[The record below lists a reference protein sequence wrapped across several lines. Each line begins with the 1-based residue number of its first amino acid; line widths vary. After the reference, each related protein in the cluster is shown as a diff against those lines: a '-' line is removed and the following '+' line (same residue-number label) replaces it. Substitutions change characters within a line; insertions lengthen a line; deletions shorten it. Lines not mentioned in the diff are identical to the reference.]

1 MVQVHQYVSLIDLPA
16 SGNRA
21 SKLAIFSDLGGS
33 LVFLFKTFSTNR
45 KPEPQ
50 RAAYPVETPAVNV
63 RLFLKKKEIFFE
75 DSPIGWTVF
84 IFHVLGATGT
94 RWPNTCWVSSLIS
107 IKEEIF
113 LLEVFFCDVFGWSV
127 APFGIWIGTSMPL
140 RSSSSVVI
148 SGELDLWGFGC
159 GEGSFLALKTH

>member
-50 RAAYPVETPAVNV
+50 RAAYPVETPG
-63 RLFLKKKEIFFE
+63 IFF
-75 DSPIGWTVF
+75 DSVHKIGQDCSHSAMAAFGPI
-84 IFHVLGATGT
+84 
-94 RWPNTCWVSSLIS
+94 
-107 IKEEIF
+107 
-113 LLEVFFCDVFGWSV
+113 
-127 APFGIWIGTSMPL
+127 
-140 RSSSSVVI
+140 
-148 SGELDLWGFGC
+148 
-159 GEGSFLALKTH
+159 